1 MTATMNRLK
10 FYAARLKCD
19 DIRLNQTSSPKS
31 DLIAELT
38 DKSVAI
44 IGNSR
49 ALAETSFGAEIDAAD
64 IVIRINRA
72 PMPSASSHGSKTN
85 WLALATK
92 LEQSEET
99 RINPERIFWMSP
111 KRKRLPFWVVS
122 RPGFYLN
129 PQSDF
134 ETLKS
139 QLNAPPTTGLMII
152 DLVSQSKAK
161 AINLYG
167 FDFFASLSLTGSRT
181 AEQVPHDF
189 DTEKSWVADLAK
201 RDRRLTVHR

>member
-1 MTATMNRLK
+1 MTATMNRVK
-10 FYAARLKCD
+10 FYKARLKRDEDQLRQYSC
-19 DIRLNQTSSPKS
+19 PKS
-31 DLIAELT
+31 DLINELT

-72 PMPSASSHGSKTN
+72 PMPSGKSHGSKTN

-111 KRKRLPFWVVS
+111 KRKRLPFWVAS

-134 ETLKS
+134 EILKS

-189 DTEKSWVADLAK
+189 DTEKSWVSDLAT

>member
-10 FYAARLKCD
+10 FYAARLKRD
-19 DIRLNQTSSPKS
+19 DIQLSRTSSPKS

-49 ALAETSFGAEIDAAD
+49 ALSETSFGAEIDTAD

-72 PMPSASSHGSKTN
+72 PMPSVNSHGSKTN

-111 KRKRLPFWVVS
+111 KRKRLPFWVAS

-134 ETLKS
+134 EILKS
-139 QLNAPPTTGLMII
+139 QLNAPPTTGLTII

-161 AINLYG
+161 VINLYG

-189 DTEKSWVADLAK
+189 DTEKSWVSDLAK
-201 RDRRLTVHR
+201 RDHRLTVHR